1 MKIRWLWVC
10 LFLLLLIPVFSSA
23 DVAWDGKT
31 YTGNEEYIDLG
42 DTVVKDFDAFTAFL
56 DQMPD
61 LKQVDMWANEMTA
74 DRCDMLASRYP
85 DMRWGWTLVIQARDH
100 KHLVRT
106 DWTAWSTL
114 HNKKSTAHTSEDFAI
129 LKYCW
134 NLMAL
139 DIGHNAVASLDFL
152 YDLPNL
158 RVLIAALN
166 NVTDITPVASLKNL
180 EYAELFNN
188 KITDVS
194 PLKDLTHLMDL
205 NITVNNI
212 ADFTPLANLTGL
224 KRLWINGA
232 HKRGFNPPPEEMVA
246 PLREALPDTVINTVS
261 GGTEGGWRYLN
272 DAQTE
277 LDPHYR
283 VIQMIFGENSKN
295 PKHDYVPFDD
305 SWPLDGSAITATA
318 ENIAEAAPAGQEI
331 WEAASDASTAP
342 VEMQASPEEEPVA
355 AADSLPSLEPLV
367 PQDFSDKGYLL
378 PIDFSVGSEPLDEC
392 LIDENTYIDST
403 ISVKVTRGNTGNCDY
418 WYADIQV
425 TDASQIRTMSASS
438 SGAFDTPGAEMEAVS
453 LSYGCNAVVAINGD
467 YPDDFNKQGFGYNI
481 RQGILYRN
489 NLDDPNRK
497 KSQLMDVLLIDED
510 GDFIVYHRP
519 ETGTIPATV
528 NGKRILNSF
537 SFGPVLVENG
547 EAVMDFKGA
556 DQWLNMATEKY
567 RQRMCICQVGPLHYM
582 VVCCAGPYSGN
593 KAMTLTEFRDLVASL
608 GVQTAYNLD
617 GGDSTLLYFFDDRI
631 NVFSTANK
639 ARPLTD
645 IIYFASAE

>member
-139 DIGHNAVASLDFL
+139 DIGHNAVTSLDFL

-224 KRLWINGA
+224 KRRWINGA

-246 PLREALPDTVINTVS
+246 PLREALPDTVINTGS

-305 SWPLDGSAITATA
+305 SWPLDGSDRPVQAASAA
-318 ENIAEAAPAGQEI
+318 EETSAAPAEDI
-331 WEAASDASTAP
+331 P
-342 VEMQASPEEEPVA
+342 P
-355 AADSLPSLEPLV
+355 LELLV
-367 PQDFSDKGYLL
+367 PQDFSDRGYLL
-378 PIDFSVGSEPLDEC
+378 PIDFSVGSEPDEDC

-403 ISVKVTRGNTGNCDY
+403 ISVSITKGNTGSCTY
-418 WYADIQV
+418 WYADIRV
-425 TDASQIRTMSASS
+425 KDASQLRTMAATA
-438 SGAFDTPGAEMEAVS
+438 SGAFDTPGSEMEAVA
-453 LSYGCNAVVAINGD
+453 LSYGSNAVVAINGD
-467 YPDDFNKQGFGYNI
+467 YPDDFHKHGYGYNI

-489 NLDDPNRK
+489 NLDDPERFK
-497 KSQLMDVLLIDED
+497 CQLMDVLLVDED

-519 ETGTIPATV
+519 ETGAIPGLV

-547 EAVMDFKGA
+547 QAVMDFKGA
-556 DQWLNMATEKY
+556 DRWMDMATAKGK
-567 RQRMCICQVGPLHYM
+567 QRMCICQVEPLHYM

-593 KAMTLTEFRDLVASL
+593 KGMTLTEFRDLVASL

-617 GGDSTLLYFFDDRI
+617 GGDSTLLFFFDDQVNI
-631 NVFSTANK
+631 FSTANK
-639 ARPLTD
+639 VRPLTD